1 MVNKRANPHEM
12 ARDAAFR
19 PAGGSPAT
27 GPGLPC
33 KACHAEQ
40 VIPIPIFDLMVESA
54 EAEGVVGL
62 PVALV
67 CLACHAQWVHWT
79 EWLPQSEAVQEDD
92 GNG

>member
-19 PAGGSPAT
+19 PPGGSPAT
-27 GPGLPC
+27 RPGLPC
-33 KACHAEQ
+33 KACHTEQ
-40 VIPIPIFDLMVESA
+40 VILIPIFDLMVESD
-54 EAEGVVGL
+54 ETEGLFGL

-79 EWLPQSEAVQEDD
+79 EWRPQGASQEDEGD
-92 GNG
+92 G